1 MIDDYRTLGF
11 GRLLAVWSLAM
22 AECVLIFLGGLI
34 LIPVCLFDLVCL
46 VACAAWQAVFKRPPC
61 NPQ

>member
-1 MIDDYRTLGF
+1 
-11 GRLLAVWSLAM
+11 M